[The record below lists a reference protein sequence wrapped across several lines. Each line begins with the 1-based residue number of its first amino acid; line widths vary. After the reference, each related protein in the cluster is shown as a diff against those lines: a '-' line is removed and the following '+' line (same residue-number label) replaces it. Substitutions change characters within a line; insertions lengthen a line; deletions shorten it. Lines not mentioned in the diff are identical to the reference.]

1 MTANEQADKLDEKLD
16 KVDSFASPGY
26 EDFDYSNFLNDAMI
40 IYIKEFVSP
49 LNMKRRSF
57 EETELRSQGLS
68 ELIKSSSDLTVSNSQ
83 DGILPNGVFYDL
95 PNNIISIILEDVIS
109 DKAHCITGSKIR
121 PDVRVVSHDEYK
133 RLIRNSFKRP
143 YISDYEGLVW
153 RMQFSRQVS
162 TYDPADTAT
171 PKRVEILTDGTFDIG
186 QYDIRYLEKP
196 PEIVV
201 DRADPTNQ
209 RNCVLDDFTHDTIV
223 QIAEDLIRKSIGQG
237 DRQPDVETLE

>member
-109 DKAHCITGSKIR
+109 DKDHCITGSKIR

-143 YISDYEGLVW
+143 YISDYEGLV
-153 RMQFSRQVS
+153 
-162 TYDPADTAT
+162 
-171 PKRVEILTDGTFDIG
+171 
-186 QYDIRYLEKP
+186 
-196 PEIVV
+196 
-201 DRADPTNQ
+201 
-209 RNCVLDDFTHDTIV
+209 
-223 QIAEDLIRKSIGQG
+223 
-237 DRQPDVETLE
+237 